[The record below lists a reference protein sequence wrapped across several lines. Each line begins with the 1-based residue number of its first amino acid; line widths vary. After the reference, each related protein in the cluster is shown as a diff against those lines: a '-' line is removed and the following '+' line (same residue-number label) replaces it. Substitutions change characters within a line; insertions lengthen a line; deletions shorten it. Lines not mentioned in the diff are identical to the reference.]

1 MAKVNKKK
9 AKAKAKPTA
18 RKVYTPGSAPDA
30 RTSPGRGRPGRPMV
44 VHKPGWSRKGNY
56 RTKYAMAVM
65 LEAIQAVKDKEMSCR
80 GAAKHFRVPFATLRD
95 RVAGTT
101 GGDVGRPTELSKE
114 EEAVIV
120 ERVILMGTWGFPL
133 SRQDLSHIIK
143 GYLDRL
149 GRTTR
154 FINNLPGPDF
164 MIGFMNRHPELSV
177 RTANLIKRGRAAL
190 SHQEVNEFFD
200 RVEKELEGVPP
211 ENIWN
216 YDETNLTDD
225 PGAKKAIFKRG
236 VKYAEQIRNHSKSA
250 ISMMFCG
257 NAAGD
262 MVPPYIVFK
271 AENLWKGWCLNGPKG
286 SRYNTSPSGWFNGFI
301 YSDWFHK
308 SLLPKVQRRPGKHV
322 LIGDNLSSHISDDV
336 INTCKEQNIAF
347 ICLPPNSTDKLQPLD
362 VGYFGP
368 LKSHWRSMLQGI
380 LGWCLCSY
388 PTYTVPYSTYPYL

>member
-1 MAKVNKKK
+1 M
-9 AKAKAKPTA
+9 
-18 RKVYTPGSAPDA
+18 
-30 RTSPGRGRPGRPMV
+30 
-44 VHKPGWSRKGNY
+44 
-56 RTKYAMAVM
+56 
-65 LEAIQAVKDKEMSCR
+65 
-80 GAAKHFRVPFATLRD
+80 
-95 RVAGTT
+95 
-101 GGDVGRPTELSKE
+101 
-114 EEAVIV
+114 
-120 ERVILMGTWGFPL
+120 ERVILMGTWGFPM

-149 GRTTR
+149 GRTNR

-236 VKYAEQIRNHSKSA
+236 VKYAEQIRNHSKST
-250 ISMMFCG
+250 ISTMFCG

-301 YSDWFHK
+301 YSDWFLRRGGMVATARAWRGDGGIRAVARAVVGGEKRYRTHCINAPNVRK
-308 SLLPKVQRRPGKHV
+308 RTIRTEEKNIYFRTKTLLPW
-322 LIGDNLSSHISDDV
+322 IG
-336 INTCKEQNIAF
+336 
-347 ICLPPNSTDKLQPLD
+347 
-362 VGYFGP
+362 
-368 LKSHWRSMLQGI
+368 R
-380 LGWCLCSY
+380 
-388 PTYTVPYSTYPYL
+388 